1 MGTPQARLSVAGH
14 DVLILGTIA
23 GFVPDG
29 ERVRQAYDAFH
40 PSVVALGVPPEDLA
54 ALDHL
59 ASVAGAASPPDL
71 PPLDEAQE
79 RLLAQLAAFGAT
91 RIPSPDLEAAHAC
104 AKADGVAPGPPAP
117 PGAPPPGPV
126 NRACAD
132 AEHAALFT
140 RHVKFWHVVQ
150 SNAIKSRLLKHGV
163 TGADVYE
170 VAANWDAAWNKP
182 AGLRHL
188 ETDREAHMATQL
200 RDVCRAGSVLAIV
213 PSTRLAGIL
222 RSLGAG
228 KA

>member
-104 AKADGVAPGPPAP
+104 AKADGVPLAALD
-117 PGAPPPGPV
+117 V
-126 NRACAD
+126 AD

-140 RHVKFWHVVQ
+140 RPVKFWHVVQ
-150 SNAIKSRLLKHGV
+150 SNA
-163 TGADVYE
+163 
-170 VAANWDAAWNKP
+170 NK
-182 AGLRHL
+182 
-188 ETDREAHMATQL
+188 
-200 RDVCRAGSVLAIV
+200 
-213 PSTRLAGIL
+213 
-222 RSLGAG
+222 
-228 KA
+228 

>member
-1 MGTPQARLSVAGH
+1 M
-14 DVLILGTIA
+14 
-23 GFVPDG
+23 
-29 ERVRQAYDAFH
+29 
-40 PSVVALGVPPEDLA
+40 
-54 ALDHL
+54 
-59 ASVAGAASPPDL
+59 
-71 PPLDEAQE
+71 
-79 RLLAQLAAFGAT
+79 
-91 RIPSPDLEAAHAC
+91 
-104 AKADGVAPGPPAP
+104 
-117 PGAPPPGPV
+117 
-126 NRACAD
+126 
-132 AEHAALFT
+132 
-140 RHVKFWHVVQ
+140 
-150 SNAIKSRLLKHGV
+150 

>member
-104 AKADGVAPGPPAP
+104 AKADGVPLAALD
-117 PGAPPPGPV
+117 V
-126 NRACAD
+126 AD